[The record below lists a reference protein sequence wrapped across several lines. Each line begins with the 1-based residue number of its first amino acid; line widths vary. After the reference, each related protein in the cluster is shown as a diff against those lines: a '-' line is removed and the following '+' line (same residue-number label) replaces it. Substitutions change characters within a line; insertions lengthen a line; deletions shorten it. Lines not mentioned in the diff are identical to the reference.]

1 MLLILDRA
9 MALTHAD
16 ERAGGCESPAILTT
30 RMATHGLGTGSG
42 TGEDRLVITRFAPS
56 PTGHLHIG
64 GARTALFCWAYARR
78 RGGHFLIRIEDTDQA
93 RSSEASARGILE
105 DLAWLGIEWDE
116 GPELTLPEPRPSGSG
131 SSHRIGGDPRNV
143 APFHQSQ
150 RLGIYNKVIDEMLAR
165 GVAYADFTPA
175 DVIDKARKAAAAKNE
190 TFRYRPADSEIMP
203 LAEQRRRMAA
213 SGVGEAHVI
222 RLRAPQEPVC
232 VVDEVLGEV
241 SFAAG
246 EVDDFVLRKADGFP
260 TYHFGV
266 VVDDELMGVTHV
278 LRGQEHLMNTPRHV
292 ALQRVLGYRT
302 PVYAHMPLIFN
313 DQGAKMSKRER
324 DATARE
330 AVRKAG
336 LKASPVPT
344 IDAATFDGWLAD
356 KKRQLETGQLEAL
369 ADAMGLTLPEVSVED
384 FRKAGYLLEVICNF
398 IALLGWNPGGGMKNA
413 DGTNLERF
421 DMKFLA
427 EHFDLPAI
435 GKSNARFDRKKLAAF
450 NADAINAM
458 PDAEFAARW
467 LAWCERFEPEIA
479 AKLRALGTERAS
491 WLGRAVKPRC
501 RTLRDAVKPAMF
513 AFTPDDAIVYDSAA
527 VRKHLLSPLP
537 PLGGTDLQSASTSS
551 TAFSSGLDILRALF
565 PIFEQLH
572 PWTPDAIHAA
582 IEQFA
587 KQHNLPMGTV
597 AQPIRVAM
605 TGTGVS
611 PGLGETLG
619 VIGQKATIFRMSR
632 CIGNADSELPR
643 SS

>member
-1 MLLILDRA
+1 MSQS
-9 MALTHAD
+9 LT
-16 ERAGGCESPAILTT
+16 
-30 RMATHGLGTGSG
+30 
-42 TGEDRLVITRFAPS
+42 ITRFAPS

-78 RGGHFLIRIEDTDQA
+78 TGGHFLIRIEDTDQA

-116 GPELTLPEPRPSGSG
+116 GPELEVTGRSGDLPSGST
-131 SSHRIGGDPRNV
+131 RIGGDPRNV
-143 APFHQSQ
+143 APFFQSQ
-150 RLGIYNKVIDEMLAR
+150 RLGIYNSILDQMIDA
-165 GVAYADFTPA
+165 GQAYSDFTA
-175 DVIDKARKAAAAKNE
+175 AEAIDKARKAAAAKNE
-190 TFRYRPADSEIMP
+190 TFRYRPPDSEILP
-203 LAEQRRRMAA
+203 VTEQRRRMAA
-213 SGVGEAHVI
+213 GEPHVV
-222 RLRAPQEPVC
+222 RLRAPQEPVR

-330 AVRKAG
+330 AVKKAG
-336 LKASPVPT
+336 LKSSPVTT
-344 IDAATFDGWLAD
+344 IDAATFEGWLAD

-369 ADAMGLTLPEVSVED
+369 ADAMGLSLPEVSVED
-384 FRKAGYLLEVICNF
+384 FRKAGYLPEVICNF
-398 IALLGWNPGGGMKNA
+398 IALLGWNPGMMNE

-427 EHFDLPAI
+427 EHFDLPSI
-435 GKSNARFDRKKLAAF
+435 GKSNSRFDRKKLAAF

-458 PDAEFAARW
+458 TDRVFASRW
-467 LAWCERFEPEIA
+467 LAWCERFEPEVA
-479 AKLRALGTERAS
+479 ATLRALGEDRAS
-491 WLGRAVKPRC
+491 WLARAVKPRC
-501 RTLRDAVKPAMF
+501 KTLRDAVKPAMF
-513 AFTPDDAIVYDSAA
+513 AFIPDDAVTYDPAA
-527 VRKHLLSPLP
+527 VKKHLQSPLAAPSIPSTPSHGTGVP
-537 PLGGTDLQSASTSS
+537 PVAPPSPD
-551 TAFSSGLDILRALF
+551 FSSGLDILRALI
-565 PIFEQLH
+565 PVLEQVN
-572 PWTPDAIHAA
+572 PWIPDSIHAA

-587 KQHNLPMGTV
+587 KQNGLPMGGV
-597 AQPIRVAM
+597 AQPIRVAI
-605 TGTGVS
+605 TGTVIS

-619 VIGQKATIFRMSR
+619 VIG
-632 CIGNADSELPR
+632 R
-643 SS
+643 SSTIARIDRAIMAASG